1 MCRRV
6 KQLASTMTIPTGL
19 LYYEPHS
26 YASQTASALFFFSF
40 MTSSE
45 SMTACF
51 FFFLFYTDA
60 QCLRST
66 KNIVRQALQQANLVS
81 FFEQASGVF
90 TLLQSAGP
98 VGSTC

>member
-1 MCRRV
+1 MSKSETTCQYDDDSDR
-6 KQLASTMTIPTGL
+6 ASL
-19 LYYEPHS
+19 LRATFIRES
-26 YASQTASALFFFSF
+26 NCERSFLLFFYDIQRKYD
-40 MTSSE
+40 
-45 SMTACF
+45 CLF